1 MRIRNGHLFG
11 EALLKLNPAPLAA
24 SFLSSLIEPFG
35 YAFMQRALLSC
46 SLIGFTNG
54 FLGTFI
60 ILRRQALLADA
71 LSHSLLPGMAVAAML
86 VGLSPGGLLLGGL
99 IAALLVALG
108 GQLVARNSRLKDET
122 AVASLYIIAF
132 ALGILLIR
140 FSRVKVDLTHF
151 LFGNILGV
159 SNGDLWISYA
169 AAFLTLTT
177 LVIFQRPL
185 LLTLFDASVAR
196 ASGLR
201 VGWLETGLLAL
212 TVLGLVVSL
221 QAVGVLLSLGLL
233 ILPAATAYLLT
244 DSFPRMLWGG
254 AFLGL
259 AGSVSGLFLS
269 FFASI
274 PSGPCIILLLA
285 IFLGAAYLLSP
296 RYGILSRLL
305 HPRHFHEESLE
316 RWEGHQGHDHE
327 VLGKPRGERVNK

>member
-1 MRIRNGHLFG
+1 MIHSSFIN
-11 EALLKLNPAPLAA
+11 
-24 SFLSSLIEPFG
+24 SFLEPFG

-46 SLIGFTNG
+46 AMIGFTNG

-60 ILRRQALLADA
+60 VLRRQALLADA

-108 GQLVARNSRLKDET
+108 GALIARNSRLKDET

-132 ALGILLIR
+132 ALGIVLIR

-159 SNGDLWISYA
+159 SNGDLWIAYA

-185 LLTLFDASVAR
+185 LLTLFDAAVAR
-196 ASGLR
+196 ASGVR
-201 VGWLETGLLAL
+201 VSWLETGLLVL
-212 TVLGLVVSL
+212 TVLGLVASL

-244 DSFPRMLWGG
+244 DSFSRMLWGG
-254 AFLGL
+254 AVLGL
-259 AGSVSGLFLS
+259 LGSISGLFLS
-269 FFASI
+269 FFANI
-274 PSGPCIILLLA
+274 PSGPCIIMILA
-285 IFLGAAYLLSP
+285 IFLGAAYLFSP
-296 RYGILSRLL
+296 RYGIVARLL
-305 HPRHFHEESLE
+305 HLRHFHEESLE

-327 VLGKPRGERVNK
+327 MIHTDKSLQSGDHQEGS

>member
-1 MRIRNGHLFG
+1 M
-11 EALLKLNPAPLAA
+11 NPAPLAA

-259 AGSVSGLFLS
+259 TGSVSGLFLS

-327 VLGKPRGERVNK
+327 VLGKARGERVNK